1 MALALC
7 LVILD
12 VFVEVVRMLY
22 PVRSDVLILEIQ
34 GIPDRTNDRNT
45 HRTLARIAD
54 LTKLDDLQEIQAL
67 LE

>member
-1 MALALC
+1 MC
-7 LVILD
+7 LL
-12 VFVEVVRMLY
+12 VRMLY